1 MLTPWTFRFIAD
13 HSCPTIIADAFQ
25 ASVAIA
31 IQTARQWHTFLTE
44 GPKPSYFTVTG
55 EGFGAIPIDTCLVV
69 DLAYGRVAMVFWVS
83 PSRQAP
89 YMSLTITV
97 ICATLL
103 QIFSHTCKFNSFV

>member
-1 MLTPWTFRFIAD
+1 MFTPRTLRFIAD
-13 HSCPTIIADAFQ
+13 HSSPTVIADAFQ
-25 ASVAIA
+25 ASVAVA

-55 EGFGAIPIDTCLVV
+55 EGFGTIAIDACLVV
-69 DLAYGRVAMVFWVS
+69 DLTYWCVAMVFWVS

-89 YMSLTITV
+89 YVSLTITV